1 VARVTTIAIA
11 LFGTGVSAWLARA
24 PRRFAVIDRVRRS
37 EPARLPRGV
46 RIRLARMLDA
56 AAIDHSPEQVV
67 QLWLLSAF
75 VAGVVGVALGM
86 AIGCGAVITVVG
98 GGPIALHAMR
108 HRRARAVTAAVPETL
123 ERVAAEL
130 RAGGT
135 VASAIAWLAVDGGS
149 LTGDFARVQSRVE
162 LGAPIPVALTSWAE
176 ERTAAGT
183 SSAAGALAVAHD
195 VGGRAA
201 DALDSLAASLRD
213 RLAVV
218 AETHALSAQA
228 RYSAL
233 VVGLGP
239 LAYLGFSVV
248 VDRRAADAL
257 FGTAA
262 GRSCALAGIA
272 LELLG
277 AWWMRR
283 ILASGE
289 PT

>member
-1 VARVTTIAIA
+1 MTTIAIA
-11 LFGTGVSAWLARA
+11 LFGTGVSAWLARGA
-24 PRRFAVIDRVRRS
+24 RRFAVIDRVRRS
-37 EPARLPRGV
+37 EPARLPRVV

-56 AAIDHSPEQVV
+56 AAIDYSPEHVV

-75 VAGVVGVALGM
+75 VVGVVGVALGM
-86 AIGCGAVITVVG
+86 AIGCGAVITVVV

-176 ERTAAGT
+176 ERAAAGT

-218 AETHALSAQA
+218 AEAHALSAQA

-262 GRSCALAGIA
+262 GRCCALAGIA

-283 ILASGE
+283 ILASGA
-289 PT
+289 PA